1 MNLAAI
7 IRSIL
12 SSDSLLGRSVKSIG
26 VLAAAS
32 GMEHLFRLIRNIIL
46 VRILAPDAFGIMAAV
61 TASVAIIEAFAEV
74 GLKQNVIQHEK
85 GADDEFLRIIYL
97 LAISRSL
104 FLYAIAFTAAPF
116 IAEFFNRPESTDIL
130 RVGFLVIPIEGAV
143 SPRLTLLEKELNYR
157 KWAIITQG
165 SAFVGITVAIASA
178 FHFQNVW
185 ALIIGYVTESSTR
198 CIASQLICPQRLSLS
213 IDSFYLREVLKF
225 SRRIFGLPVLML
237 LYAQADTFVIG
248 RVLSLE
254 LLGFYAL
261 AKGLSEVPTMLIAKI
276 VNPVLLSAT
285 SQLKKNEEDMKNVLL
300 SAIEIIMTFGMP
312 AVALMIVLSKSI
324 LTVLYGA
331 PFAFVALPF
340 GILSMNALVFICSS
354 VAMTLFIAMG
364 RPDLQRIAAFVRT
377 ALFLAIIYPATV
389 TLGLPGAAA
398 ATLFTMVCCLS
409 IQLIYLRRSLKME
422 FKEYAQAFLTGIK
435 LSLIVILPGVFL
447 GSIFQDDRVVLAVGI
462 LLCLL
467 CWIRGYGKL
476 AFMKAL
482 TSR

>member
-1 MNLAAI
+1 MNLTEV

-12 SSDSLLGRSVKSIG
+12 SSDTLLGRSVKSMG

-32 GMEHLFRLIRNIIL
+32 GMEHLFRLVRNIIL

-61 TASVAIIEAFAEV
+61 TASVAVIEAFSEV

-97 LAISRSL
+97 LAITRSL
-104 FLYAIAFTAAPF
+104 FLYAIAYTAAPF
-116 IAEFFNRPESTDIL
+116 IGEFFNRPDSTDIL

-165 SAFVGITVAIASA
+165 SAFVGITVAIVSA

-185 ALIIGYVTESSTR
+185 ALIIGYVTESSIR
-198 CIASQLICPQRLSLS
+198 CVASQLICPQRLSLRIS
-213 IDSFYLREVLKF
+213 SYYLREVLKF
-225 SRRIFGLPVLML
+225 SRRIFGLPILML
-237 LYAQADTFVIG
+237 LYSQTDTFVIG
-248 RVLSLE
+248 RVLSME

-276 VNPVLLSAT
+276 VNPVLLAAT
-285 SQLKKNEEDMKNVLL
+285 SKLKKNEKDIKNVLL

-312 AVALMIVLSKSI
+312 VVALMILLSKNI
-324 LTVLYGA
+324 LTILYGS
-331 PFAFVALPF
+331 PFAIVALPF

-377 ALFLAIIYPATV
+377 ALFLAIIYPATL
-389 TLGLPGAAA
+389 TLGLPGAAM
-398 ATLFTMVCCLS
+398 ATLCTMLCCLS
-409 IQLIYLRRSLKME
+409 IQLIYLCKTLKME
-422 FKEYAQAFLTGIK
+422 FHEYAQAFLTGLK

-447 GSIFQDDRVVLAVGI
+447 NSVFQDDRVVLSVGI
-462 LLCLL
+462 ILCVI

-482 TSR
+482 TCR

>member
-1 MNLAAI
+1 MNLTAI
-7 IRSIL
+7 LRSIL
-12 SSDSLLGRSVKSIG
+12 SSDTLLGRSVKSIG

-32 GMEHLFRLIRNIIL
+32 GMEQLFRLIRNIIL

-61 TASVAIIEAFAEV
+61 TASVAVIEAFSEV

-85 GADDEFLRIIYL
+85 GADDAFLRIIYL
-97 LAISRSL
+97 LAITRSL
-104 FLYAIAFTAAPF
+104 FLYAVAYTAAPF
-116 IAEFFNRPESTDIL
+116 IGEFFNRPESTEVL

-157 KWAIITQG
+157 KWAVITQG
-165 SAFVGITVAIASA
+165 SAFVGITTAIVSA
-178 FHFQNVW
+178 FHVQNVW
-185 ALIIGYVTESSTR
+185 ALIIGYVTESSIR
-198 CIASQLICPQRLSLS
+198 CIASQLICPQRLSLN
-213 IDSFYLREVLKF
+213 IDSYYFREVLKF
-225 SRRIFGLPVLML
+225 SRRIFGLPILML

-248 RVLSLE
+248 RVLSME

-285 SQLKKNEEDMKNVLL
+285 AQLKKNEEDMKNVLI

-312 AVALMIVLSKSI
+312 VVALMIVLSKNI
-324 LTVLYGA
+324 LTVLYGS
-331 PFAFVALPF
+331 PFAIVALPF
-340 GILSMNALVFICSS
+340 GVLSMNALVLICSS

-377 ALFLAIIYPATV
+377 ALFLVIIYPATV
-389 TLGLPGAAA
+389 ILGLPGAAM
-398 ATLFTMVCCLS
+398 ATLCTMLCCLS
-409 IQLIYLRRSLKME
+409 IQLIYLRKALNLE
-422 FKEYAQAFLTGIK
+422 FHEYARAFLTGMK

-447 GSIFQDDRVVLAVGI
+447 DSVFQDDRVVLSVGI
-462 LLCLL
+462 ILCAIS
-467 CWIRGYGKL
+467 WIRGYGKL